1 MKRFKNLLTV
11 LKQNLQRNDGFTLLE
26 LMIVI
31 AIIAIIGGF
40 AVSRF
45 TATIDKTK
53 ITAVKSDFGT
63 FETAL
68 DAYYL
73 NHNSYPT
80 TQEGLQKLIDEGL
93 LKNKKDTLLDPWNN
107 PYQYR
112 FPGEFSQ
119 GAEIWSFGADGK
131 EGGEGI
137 DADIKNWEQ

>member
-1 MKRFKNLLTV
+1 MEILKSRLNRLKELT
-11 LKQNLQRNDGFTLLE
+11 QRNDGFTLLE

-31 AIIAIIGGF
+31 TIIAIIGGF

-53 ITAVKSDFGT
+53 VTAAKTDFGT

-73 NHNSYPT
+73 NHNAYPAT
-80 TQEGLQKLIDEGL
+80 EEGLQKLLDEGL
-93 LKNKKDTLLDPWNN
+93 IKNKKDSLLDPWNN

-119 GAEIWSFGADGK
+119 GPEIWSFGADGK

-137 DADIKNWEQ
+137 NADLKSWE

>member
-1 MKRFKNLLTV
+1 MKFLKKRINNLLSTV
-11 LKQNLQRNDGFTLLE
+11 SQNDGFTLLE

-31 AIIAIIGGF
+31 TIIAIIGGF

-45 TATIDKTK
+45 TSTIDKTK
-53 ITAVKSDFGT
+53 VTAAKTDFGT

-73 NHNSYPT
+73 NHNSYPST
-80 TQEGLQKLIDEGL
+80 AEGLQKLIDEGL
-93 LKNKKDTLLDPWNN
+93 IKNKKDSLLDPWNN

-112 FPGEFSQ
+112 YPGEFSQ
-119 GAEIWSFGADGK
+119 GPEIWSFGADGV

-137 DADIKNWEQ
+137 NEDLKSWE

>member
-1 MKRFKNLLTV
+1 MNKIKRFSSRLQQILRKNE
-11 LKQNLQRNDGFTLLE
+11 GFTLIE

-40 AVSRF
+40 AVSKF
-45 TATIDKTK
+45 TGAVDKTK
-53 ITAVKSDFGT
+53 ITAVKADFGT

-73 NHNSYPT
+73 NHNTYPST
-80 TQEGLQKLIDEGL
+80 EEGLQKLSAEGL
-93 LKNKKDTLLDPWNN
+93 IKNKKDTLLDPWNN

-112 FPGEFSQ
+112 FPGKF
-119 GAEIWSFGADGK
+119 GDNPEIMSLGADGK

-137 DADIKNWEQ
+137 NADIKNWE

>member
-1 MKRFKNLLTV
+1 MKTLKNRLLRMKV
-11 LKQNLQRNDGFTLLE
+11 LFSRNDGFTLLE

-31 AIIAIIGGF
+31 TIIAIIGGF

-45 TATIDKTK
+45 TSTIDKTK
-53 ITAVKSDFGT
+53 VTAAKTDFGT

-73 NHNSYPT
+73 NHNSYPS

-93 LKNKKDTLLDPWNN
+93 MKNKKDTLLDPWNN

-112 FPGEFSQ
+112 FPGEFSH
-119 GAEIWSFGADGK
+119 GPEIWSFGADGK

-137 DADIKNWEQ
+137 NADLKSWE

>member
-1 MKRFKNLLTV
+1 MNNLKNRINMLL
-11 LKQNLQRNDGFTLLE
+11 KHHAANDGFTLLE

-31 AIIAIIGGF
+31 TIIAIIGGF

-45 TATIDKTK
+45 TSTIDKTK
-53 ITAVKSDFGT
+53 VTAVKTDFGT

-73 NHNSYPT
+73 NHNTYPT
-80 TQEGLQKLIDEGL
+80 TQEGLQKLLDDGL
-93 LKNKKDTLLDPWNN
+93 IKNKKDSLLDPWNN

-112 FPGEFSQ
+112 YPGEFSQ
-119 GAEIWSFGADGK
+119 GPEIWCFGADGK

-137 DADIKNWEQ
+137 NEDLKSWE

>member
-1 MKRFKNLLTV
+1 MKSIKERIAMIKNAGLG
-11 LKQNLQRNDGFTLLE
+11 NEGFTLLE

-31 AIIAIIGGF
+31 TIIAIIGGF
-40 AVSRF
+40 AITRF
-45 TATIDKTK
+45 TGTIDKTK
-53 ITAVKSDFGT
+53 VTAVKTDIGT

-73 NHNSYPT
+73 NHNTYPAT
-80 TQEGLQKLIDEGL
+80 EEGLQKLIDDDL

-112 FPGEFSQ
+112 YPGQYSKNP
-119 GAEIWSFGADGK
+119 EIWSLGADGK

-137 DADIKNWEQ
+137 NADITSWE

>member
-1 MKRFKNLLTV
+1 MKVIKKRFSLF
-11 LKQNLQRNDGFTLLE
+11 LKQSKGNDGFTLLE

-31 AIIAIIGGF
+31 TIIAIIGGF

-45 TATIDKTK
+45 TGTIDKTK
-53 ITAVKSDFGT
+53 VTAVKTDFGT

-73 NHNSYPT
+73 NHSSYPT

-93 LKNKKDTLLDPWNN
+93 IKNKKDSLLDPWNN

-112 FPGEFSQ
+112 YPGEYSQ
-119 GAEIWSFGADGK
+119 GPEIWSFGADGK
-131 EGGEGI
+131 EGGEGTNE
-137 DADIKNWEQ
+137 DLKSWE